1 MAFTILTV
9 AMILVI
15 STLLNIRNVSA
26 NGNYA
31 IEHVDHTINV
41 MYNAYVL
48 MNDTIR
54 LSGQL
59 PDSFLLGFP
68 YRFGPYVLRVLVS
81 DADNPSNTFPA
92 TLNEPL
98 ENHSGF
104 YGVNVDFS
112 RGAPQNFTV
121 EILFSNRLIAQD
133 PQNASVYSVAFPAF
147 PSLVK
152 VASSCNSTVVL
163 PKNAQYVTGTVSSLA
178 FAENNLTAFTSNS
191 SALVFSLLDAEMQL
205 FDVNQMDREIRV
217 SEFGDVTGSD
227 SYYITN
233 QAALPMSA
241 VDVVLPAKAFDT
253 SAEDQFGG
261 TMDQPTLTAANTSRY
276 EINLTRLDAAKSSRF
291 TVNYRLPSDVYIK
304 QQAGNGSFALGV
316 TLFRELDYYIN
327 ETTVTIVLPEGA
339 KLQTFSDTL
348 ADGSYGIGKNVFQ
361 ERVTI
366 DGPGMFS
373 LTGFSIGLVY
383 DYNPLWS
390 AFRPTIWVMFLT
402 VIGVT
407 VVLVL
412 RRPRGPTLVAASMT
426 GLRLRPEY
434 IKSFVEAYEEKMK
447 VTAEIDSLESKAQK
461 GRIQRRRYKVQR
473 KTLETHLDTLSRN
486 LTELK
491 EKMRGAGGHYANLM
505 RTLEVAETEMNEV
518 DANVKSIE
526 ARHGRGEI
534 SLETYRKLLGDYH
547 RRKDRTETTIDG
559 ILLRLREEIR

>member
-1 MAFTILTV
+1 
-9 AMILVI
+9 MIFAI
-15 STLLNIRNVSA
+15 STSLNIIDVSA
-26 NGNYA
+26 NGTYA
-31 IEHVDHTINV
+31 IEHVDHTISV

-59 PDSFLLGFP
+59 PNSFLLGFP
-68 YRFGPYVLRVLVS
+68 YRFGPYVLSVFVS
-81 DADNPSNTFPA
+81 DADNPSNTFPV

-98 ENHSGF
+98 ENHAGF

-121 EILFSNRLIAQD
+121 ETLFSNRLMAQD
-133 PQNASVYSVAFPAF
+133 PQNASVYSLAFPAF
-147 PSLVK
+147 PSLAK
-152 VASSCNSTVVL
+152 VANSCNSSLVL
-163 PKNAQYVTGTVSSLA
+163 PTNAQYVAGTVSNLT
-178 FAENNLTAFTSNS
+178 FAEDNLAAFTYNS
-191 SALVFSLLDAEMQL
+191 SSFVFSLPDAEIQL
-205 FDVNQMDREIRV
+205 FDVNQLNREIRV
-217 SEFGDVTGSD
+217 NEFGDVTGSD
-227 SYYITN
+227 TYYITN
-233 QAALPMSA
+233 QAALYISS
-241 VDVVLPAKAFDT
+241 VDIVLPEKAFDI

-261 TMDQPTLTAANTSRY
+261 TMNQPTLTAANTSRY
-276 EINLTRLDAAKSSRF
+276 EINLTRLDVGKSSRF
-291 TVNYRLPSDVYIK
+291 IVNYRLPSDVYIK
-304 QQAGNGSFALGV
+304 QQAGSGSFALGV
-316 TLFRELDYYIN
+316 TLFRELDYYVN

-348 ADGSYGIGKNVFQ
+348 ADRSYGIGKNVFQ

-366 DGPGMFS
+366 KGPGMFS

-383 DYNPLWS
+383 DYSPLWS

-407 VVLVL
+407 IVLVL
-412 RRPRGPTLVAASMT
+412 RRPKSPTLVAASTT
-426 GLRLRPEY
+426 GLRLQPEY
-434 IKSFVEAYEEKMK
+434 IKSFVDAYAEKMK
-447 VTAEIDSLESKAQK
+447 VTTEIDSLENKAQK

-486 LTELK
+486 LAELK

-526 ARHGRGEI
+526 ARHSRGEI
-534 SLETYRKLLGDYH
+534 SLETYRKLLGDYQ
-547 RRKDRTETTIDG
+547 RKKERTGTTIDG